1 MAERK
6 KKKAVVPAARKK
18 SKEAVQ
24 VNRKKTTSLTPAK
37 ALEKIVLS
45 LKEKGA
51 SRGKVVGA
59 KDIVVDERVR
69 LKCQIPLCDSYNR
82 NLMCPPRLPTITLFR
97 NALAKFSRAILI
109 QVSAELEKP
118 DDAFLHAKKLH
129 ELVNQGEKEAFEEG
143 FRFAAG
149 LIGGCCRLCETC
161 VAADPRTAGA
171 ACRFPFKARP
181 SMEAMGIDV
190 IATVEAAGWSSAF
203 PVTNHVTWTG
213 LILV

>member
-1 MAERK
+1 MVERK
-6 KKKAVVPAARKK
+6 KR
-18 SKEAVQ
+18 KEAVPAKPKK
-24 VNRKKTTSLTPAK
+24 KKTVTPAK
-37 ALEKIVLS
+37 VLEKIILS
-45 LKEKGA
+45 LKEQGA
-51 SRGKVVGA
+51 SRGKVIGV

-69 LKCQIPLCDSYNR
+69 LKCLIPLCDSYNR
-82 NLMCPPRLPTITLFR
+82 NLMCPPRLPTVTLFR
-97 NALAKFSRAILI
+97 NALARFSRAILI

-129 ELVNQGEKEAFEEG
+129 ELVNQGEKEAFEAG

-161 VAADPRTAGA
+161 VAADPRTAGT
-171 ACRFPFKARP
+171 ACRFPFRARP

-190 IATVEAAGWSSAF
+190 IVTAEAAGWSSAF
-203 PVTNHVTWTG
+203 PVTDHVTWTG